1 MSPHNITGLI
11 DGLVAT
17 GFVTREPHPT
27 DRRAT
32 LVSFTEHGARTA
44 REMDEGRGQLAE
56 LLFAGM
62 SDDEFNGLV
71 EGLNGLL
78 DRLREAL
85 PASDAERP

>member
-1 MSPHNITGLI
+1 
-11 DGLVAT
+11 
-17 GFVTREPHPT
+17 
-27 DRRAT
+27 
-32 LVSFTEHGARTA
+32 
-44 REMDEGRGQLAE
+44 MDEGRGQLAE